1 VPNVYSYVTTRG
13 ISYSVVSGYEFNE
26 HTMSNFG
33 FETVFGEDSA
43 TEYSIG
49 IDRIA
54 KLSIPSH
61 YNCTATFGQGLDLDA
76 SVTVPLS
83 PYLSIGL
90 GCEYYRFSSLEG
102 QRNITANVLNTD
114 SSGISINEHSTSI
127 NVSGFISYRY

>member
-1 VPNVYSYVTTRG
+1 MPDVYSYVTTRG

-61 YNCTATFGQGLDLDA
+61 YNCTATFGQGFRFRRICYSSA
-76 SVTVPLS
+76 ITLS
-83 PYLSIGL
+83 FH
-90 GCEYYRFSSLEG
+90 RFRL
-102 QRNITANVLNTD
+102 L
-114 SSGISINEHSTSI
+114 
-127 NVSGFISYRY
+127 